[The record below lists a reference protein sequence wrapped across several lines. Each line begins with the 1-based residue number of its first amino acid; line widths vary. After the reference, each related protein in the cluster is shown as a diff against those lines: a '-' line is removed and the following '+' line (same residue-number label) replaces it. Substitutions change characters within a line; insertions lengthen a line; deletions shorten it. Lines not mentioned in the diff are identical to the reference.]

1 MRSQICGMSLFAEQN
16 QMHVAEHL
24 EPTSLAHH
32 PILDQLHISLVR
44 ITYRYLL
51 LIGLTEMLN

>member
-1 MRSQICGMSLFAEQN
+1 MSLFAEQN